1 MISASLQQRKTR
13 TRRSML
19 FVPGAN
25 AAMVSNSFIYPADAL
40 MFDTEDS
47 VALREKTPLVVWS
60 TTHCSIR
67 CIATSKPSC
76 ALTHWI
82 PNGDQRSGSRR
93 SRRR

>member
-40 MFDTEDS
+40 MFD
-47 VALREKTPLVVWS
+47 LKTPWHYVKKTPPAAWF
-60 TTHCSIR
+60 TTRCNIR
-67 CIATSKPSC
+67 CIAILKPLC
-76 ALTHWI
+76 V
-82 PNGDQRSGSRR
+82 
-93 SRRR
+93 

>member
-40 MFDTEDS
+40 MFD
-47 VALREKTPLVVWS
+47 LKTPLHYAKKTRRAVWYI
-60 TTHCSIR
+60 TRCNIR
-67 CIATSKPSC
+67 FTVTSKPLS
-76 ALTHWI
+76 A
-82 PNGDQRSGSRR
+82 
-93 SRRR
+93 